1 MAVNLEDVLGH
12 ACARWVAT
20 VERRPR
26 ATLFAC
32 ALVTALAGAYAALQ
46 LGVNADPK
54 ALIARH
60 LPFQERQAALTRT
73 FHTLADGILVVVDA
87 DSPVVA
93 GRAAEALATRLAA
106 RTDLFSQVDVP
117 GGGPFFA
124 HNALLYLAPE

>member
-1 MAVNLEDVLGH
+1 
-12 ACARWVAT
+12 
-20 VERRPR
+20 
-26 ATLFAC
+26 
-32 ALVTALAGAYAALQ
+32 YAALH

-73 FHTLADGILVVVDA
+73 FHTLADGVLVVVDA

-93 GRAAEALATRLAA
+93 GRAAEALAARLAA
-106 RTDLFSQVDVP
+106 RTDLFSEVDVP

-124 HNALLYLAPE
+124 HNALLYLAPERLEDLTNRLARVQPFLATLARDQSLV